1 MFDDEAIDCCL
12 QVDDRQED
20 AAFQSPLCEL
30 GEEALD
36 GVEPGCRCGRE
47 VECPAGMPGQPLAHL
62 RVSVGGV
69 VVDDGV
75 DLLSRR
81 PLRLD
86 SVEKSDELLVPV
98 ALHMAGRWRCLRGR
112 WRPRTGSACQ
122 EGGSAGS

>member
-1 MFDDEAIDCCL
+1 MPASDGLDNFVGIGSPCEGFRFGVVFDDEAIDSCL

-47 VECPAGMPGQPLAHL
+47 VECPAGMPCQPLAHL

-81 PLRLD
+81 HLRFD
-86 SVEKSDELLVPV
+86 GVEEADAPG
-98 ALHMAGRWRCLRGR
+98 ADGAAYCG
-112 WRPRTGSACQ
+112 Q
-122 EGGSAGS
+122 